1 MIDRCEPVAQ
11 QCRHALLQ
19 GVGEKLIMGIFTKSK
34 TVKKQFVLVL
44 HDFVHFGEVCEL
56 LN

>member
-1 MIDRCEPVAQ
+1 VIDRCEPVAQ